1 MRLATAPVRSSTR
14 SGSRTPGSPRR
25 RSSRSVGWPPTTAEA
40 ERLHHAALAA
50 IQAQRHR
57 LELPAALGALAHL
70 AAASERHVDAARI
83 LGASEHA
90 RRFVA
95 WPAQRAEH
103 AQLSER
109 IAQALGPEAF
119 DQALSEGAGVKV
131 DDAVAW
137 LRRARGPRNRPE
149 RGWESLTPTE
159 VEVVR
164 QAAAGLTN
172 PQIAE
177 RLFIARATV
186 KAHLSHIYAKLN
198 VDNRAQLAGQAAG
211 RLQPRI

>member
-1 MRLATAPVRSSTR
+1 MS
-14 SGSRTPGSPRR
+14 SGSSHGPPSAPNTPQL
-25 RSSRSVGWPPTTAEA
+25 T
-40 ERLHHAALAA
+40 ERVVH
-50 IQAQRHR
+50 
-57 LELPAALGALAHL
+57 
-70 AAASERHVDAARI
+70 
-83 LGASEHA
+83 
-90 RRFVA
+90 
-95 WPAQRAEH
+95 
-103 AQLSER
+103 
-109 IAQALGPEAF
+109 ALGPEAF
-119 DQALSEGAGVKV
+119 EQALSEGAAVEL

-177 RLFIARATV
+177 RLFIARTTV
-186 KAHLSHIYAKLN
+186 KTHLSHIYAKLN
-198 VDNRAQLAGQAAG
+198 VDNRAQLAVQAAG